1 MGDLIMQLPYTKGC
15 FVCGAQNPHGLALRF
30 RIVGNEVHGDFT
42 PQPQHAGFRGI
53 IHGGIV
59 STVLDEVMIWAAAVT
74 MKRFCVA
81 ADLNVRFLKRV
92 SVGQPYLLVGKLE
105 ADRGR
110 IWESSG
116 ELRDATGLVYARAT
130 SKQVPLKLADL
141 KSLTE
146 DFLPD
151 PATATVAALFPDLIS

>member
-1 MGDLIMQLPYTKGC
+1 MADVNMELPYTKNC
-15 FVCGAQNPHGLALRF
+15 FVCGAHNQQGLRLRF
-30 RIVGNEVHGDFT
+30 RMVGNEVHGDFT

-53 IHGGIV
+53 IHGGII
-59 STVLDEVMIWAAAVT
+59 STVLDEVMIWGAAVT

-92 SVGQPYLLVGKLE
+92 SVGEPYLVVGKLE

-116 ELRDATGLVYARAT
+116 ELRDREGVVCARAT
-130 SKQVPLKLADL
+130 SKQVPLKLSDMQ
-141 KSLTE
+141 SMTE

-151 PATATVAALFPDLIS
+151 PATASVSVLFPDVVI